1 MEIEI
6 KKKYSRSE
14 FFWGFFSSLLIAFA
28 IVWFQISKS
37 NKNHPQDVLS
47 FADKAVGFSFG
58 LLPFL
63 IIYFA
68 VGVIMLFNKKS
79 ESFAKELLLRID
91 YPSLHN
97 FGWNRNN
104 SSFNFIAYH
113 FTCLSLAF
121 RSRNL
126 VRALNP
132 KSAIRNLK
140 S

>member
-1 MEIEI
+1 LEIEI

-14 FFWGFFSSLLIAFA
+14 FYWGFFSSLLIAFA

-58 LLPFL
+58 LLLFL

-79 ESFAKELLLRID
+79 ESFAKGLLLSALI
-91 YPSLHN
+91 
-97 FGWNRNN
+97 
-104 SSFNFIAYH
+104 I
-113 FTCLSLAF
+113 LAF
-121 RSRNL
+121 IIL
-126 VRALNP
+126 VGTGI
-132 KSAIRNLK
+132 IRH
-140 S
+140 